1 MLPRNEEA
9 AIKTLVQFVPA
20 HWFRKQDERG
30 RKAEVQVVT
39 YFKEDSDNTEG
50 MPAVQKNASGEVFI
64 PKPQKTEQPSKTLII
79 TLEGS
84 PSPTTLTNTR
94 KILVTEMLANQAE
107 KNMLF
112 PNTRCLWTLLV

>member
-1 MLPRNEEA
+1 M
-9 AIKTLVQFVPA
+9 
-20 HWFRKQDERG
+20 
-30 RKAEVQVVT
+30 T

-64 PKPQKTEQPSKTLII
+64 PKSQKTEQPSKTLII

-94 KILVTEMLANQAE
+94 KTLVTEMLANQAE
-107 KNMLF
+107 KKMLF

>member
-9 AIKTLVQFVPA
+9 AIKMLVQFVPA

-84 PSPTTLTNTR
+84 PSPTQER
-94 KILVTEMLANQAE
+94 S
-107 KNMLF
+107 
-112 PNTRCLWTLLV
+112 